1 MPSLRSNSTVVEAGM
16 FFLTMFCFAYQPR
29 CPCRPLAMSKEEDQR
44 DDSRN
49 NESTERVTSNPIDE
63 EMNGE

>member
-1 MPSLRSNSTVVEAGM
+1 
-16 FFLTMFCFAYQPR
+16 
-29 CPCRPLAMSKEEDQR
+29 MSKEEDQR